1 MNDHS
6 SRNTG
11 RVLGRTLAVEET
23 LAVSGAR
30 PTAPV
35 TDNGSFPPTDT
46 GQFSVLRR
54 DGAIEPPDP
63 VGDLTPCRPS

>member
-6 SRNTG
+6 NRNTG

-46 GQFSVLRR
+46 GHVYDTIPVEDPR
-54 DGAIEPPDP
+54 IEPSPLH
-63 VGDLTPCRPS
+63 GTRR

>member
-6 SRNTG
+6 NRNTG
-11 RVLGRTLAVEET
+11 RVLGRTLAIEET
-23 LAVSGAR
+23 HAVSGAR

-46 GQFSVLRR
+46 GIVYDIIPAEDASIKPSSLH
-54 DGAIEPPDP
+54 GAR
-63 VGDLTPCRPS
+63 L